1 MPHLEDYDLKI
12 VNVQST
18 QEKRFQFADAELK
31 ELLDPGIKAVFF
43 VNPT

>member
-31 ELLDPGIKAVFF
+31 ELLDPAIKAVFF